1 MNYDGDNKSYDQDDV
16 GIDDGDDYE
25 RYDDD
30 DDEYTILFR
39 LSLITILSF

>member
-1 MNYDGDNKSYDQDDV
+1 MNYDDDDKSYDSDDV
-16 GIDDGDDYE
+16 GVDDGDDYE
-25 RYDDD
+25 RY